1 MGLDLQ
7 VWRYSEQ
14 QNIVLNKNDYLSY
27 DTSMDHIFFEYVTQ
41 MIVTK
46 NFKSMIHQNFT
57 YFEAKYAT
65 ALWIILSAQLE
76 GIP

>member
-1 MGLDLQ
+1 
-7 VWRYSEQ
+7 
-14 QNIVLNKNDYLSY
+14 
-27 DTSMDHIFFEYVTQ
+27 MDHIFFEYVTQ

>member
-1 MGLDLQ
+1 M
-7 VWRYSEQ
+7 
-14 QNIVLNKNDYLSY
+14 N
-27 DTSMDHIFFEYVTQ
+27 HIFFEYVTQ
-41 MIVTK
+41 MMIVTK